1 MQRGSRLRNRFPA
14 RFCASLIVDFERELE
29 TLLETDH
36 FWGYVLEFF
45 VLNFSGDNSIFDK
58 LNDSGIGM
66 YFNFQK
72 YDDCILVKC
81 KIWQLLE
88 RIVILIE
95 VRNF

>member
-45 VLNFSGDNSIFDK
+45 VLNFSDNSIFDK

-95 VRNF
+95 IGNF

>member
-14 RFCASLIVDFERELE
+14 RFSASLIVDFERELE

-45 VLNFSGDNSIFDK
+45 VLNFTSDNSIFDK
-58 LNDSGIGM
+58 LNDSGIGI

-72 YDDCILVKC
+72 HDDCIDRDRMYTCKNVKFGNC
-81 KIWQLLE
+81 W
-88 RIVILIE
+88 RGS
-95 VRNF
+95 

>member
-14 RFCASLIVDFERELE
+14 RFCALLIVDFERELE

-36 FWGYVLEFF
+36 FWGYDLEFF
-45 VLNFSGDNSIFDK
+45 VLNFSSDNSIFDK